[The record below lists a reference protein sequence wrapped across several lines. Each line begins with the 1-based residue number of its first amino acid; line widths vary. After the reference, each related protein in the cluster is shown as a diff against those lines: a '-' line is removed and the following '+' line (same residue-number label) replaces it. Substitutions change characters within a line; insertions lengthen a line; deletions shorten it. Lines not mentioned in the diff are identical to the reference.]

1 MNFKIKLTKTNIIP
15 AVVSI
20 EFLRDQKILHGEKFF
35 LNGSADIRAF
45 DYNLDLGSEY
55 ILRISRHESELYQTD
70 KLVHDSYVNV
80 GSITI
85 DNFWTIGEDN
95 HCSKTVYDKEYINHL
110 SNKPVTW
117 ELSKNLY
124 NNVLFF
130 NGSLEYTITT
140 PIRTMFFK

>member
-1 MNFKIKLTKTNIIP
+1 MNFKIKLTKTNITP

-20 EFLRDQKILHGEKFF
+20 EFLHKDKLLHSEKFF
-35 LNGSADIRAF
+35 LNRSADIREF
-45 DYNLDLGSEY
+45 DCGLDLGLEY
-55 ILRISRHESELYQTD
+55 ILRISRHELELYQTD

-80 GSITI
+80 DSLII

-95 HCSKTVYDKEYINHL
+95 HWSKTVYDKEYINHL
-110 SNKPVTW
+110 GNKPVTW

-140 PIRTMFFK
+140 PIRKMFFK

>member
-1 MNFKIKLTKTNIIP
+1 MNFKIKLTKTNINP
-15 AVVSI
+15 AVVLI
-20 EFLRDQKILHGEKFF
+20 EILHEDKLLHGEKFF
-35 LNGSADIRAF
+35 LNGSVDIRAF
-45 DYNLDLGSEY
+45 DCDLNLGSEY
-55 ILRISRHESELYQTD
+55 TLKISRHELELYQTD

-80 GSITI
+80 DSIVI
-85 DNFWTIGEDN
+85 DNFWTIGEGN
-95 HCSKTVYDKEYINHL
+95 HWSKTVYDKEYINYL

>member
-15 AVVSI
+15 AVGSI
-20 EFLRDQKILHGEKFF
+20 EFSCDQKILHSEKFF
-35 LNGSADIRAF
+35 LNRSADIKEF

-80 GSITI
+80 DSITI
-85 DNFWTIGEDN
+85 DNFWTIGEGN
-95 HCSKTVYDKEYINHL
+95 HWSKTIYDKEYINHI
-110 SNKPVTW
+110 SNKPVSW